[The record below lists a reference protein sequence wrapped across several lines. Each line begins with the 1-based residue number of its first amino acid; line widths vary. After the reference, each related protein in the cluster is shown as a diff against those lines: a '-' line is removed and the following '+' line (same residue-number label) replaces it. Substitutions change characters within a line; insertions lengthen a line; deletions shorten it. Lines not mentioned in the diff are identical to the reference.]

1 MPVGWC
7 NRQTNLSVPDSTLG
21 VPEGRV
27 GRRLLHLRRPRCRAV
42 AASVDRPVPNGGDR
56 GLGRQ
61 PVEWHPRGVLKE
73 LRGPQGEPHLGT
85 RLVALVLALLLAA
98 PLTYVAIR
106 FVAYALH
113 QVL

>member
-1 MPVGWC
+1 
-7 NRQTNLSVPDSTLG
+7 
-21 VPEGRV
+21 
-27 GRRLLHLRRPRCRAV
+27 
-42 AASVDRPVPNGGDR
+42 
-56 GLGRQ
+56 
-61 PVEWHPRGVLKE
+61 VLKE